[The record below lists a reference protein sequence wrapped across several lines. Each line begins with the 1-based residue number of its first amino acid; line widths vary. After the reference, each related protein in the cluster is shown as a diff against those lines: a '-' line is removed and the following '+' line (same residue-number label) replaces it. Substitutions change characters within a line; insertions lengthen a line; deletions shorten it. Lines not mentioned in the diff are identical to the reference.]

1 MRERVTHSERLYRG
15 KILALRR
22 DTVLLAK
29 GDRQVEAVR
38 EVVEHD
44 PTVVIVPVDD
54 EDNVLLV
61 RQYRHSTGQVLL
73 EAPAG
78 GMEPGEAP
86 EQAVQRELQEETG
99 HTARR
104 VVPLGGFWIAPG
116 WATEYMH
123 AFLVSDL
130 AEAQAC
136 PDEDEEI
143 QVERVPRSRVLDLVR
158 RGEIRDAKSIAALLM
173 AFTLGREDGVFA
185 GAGGCLRL
193 PALL

>member
-1 MRERVTHSERLYRG
+1 MREQVTGSEELYRG

-29 GDRQVEAVR
+29 GERQVEAVR

-44 PTVVIVPVDD
+44 PSVVIVPVDD

-61 RQYRHSTGQVLL
+61 RQYRHSTGQALL

-78 GMEPGEAP
+78 GIEPGEDP
-86 EQAVQRELQEETG
+86 EEAVQRELQEETG
-99 HTARR
+99 HAARR
-104 VVPLGGFWIAPG
+104 VVRLGGFWIAPG

-123 AFLVSDL
+123 AFLASGLVP
-130 AEAQAC
+130 AQAC

-143 QVERVPRSRVLDLVR
+143 EVERVPRSRVLDLVR
-158 RGEIRDAKSIAALLM
+158 RGEVQDAKSIAALLM
-173 AFTLGREDGVFA
+173 AFALGRESEFSQPPEVV
-185 GAGGCLRL
+185 
-193 PALL
+193 

>member
-1 MRERVTHSERLYRG
+1 MREQVTGSEELYRG

-22 DTVLLAK
+22 DTVLLTK

-61 RQYRHSTGQVLL
+61 RQYRHSTGRVLL

-78 GMEPGEAP
+78 GIEPGEDP
-86 EQAVQRELQEETG
+86 EAAVQRELQEETG

-104 VVPLGGFWIAPG
+104 VVPVGGFWIAPG

-123 AFLVSDL
+123 AFLAWDL
-130 AEAQAC
+130 VAAQAC
-136 PDEDEEI
+136 PDEDEDIE
-143 QVERVPRSRVLDLVR
+143 VERVPRSRVLDLVR
-158 RGEIRDAKSIAALLM
+158 RGEIQDAKSIAALLM
-173 AFTLGREDGVFA
+173 AFALGRERPSEGEF
-185 GAGGCLRL
+185 
-193 PALL
+193 

>member
-1 MRERVTHSERLYRG
+1 MREEVTHSEVLYRG
-15 KILALRR
+15 KILSLRR
-22 DTVLLAK
+22 DSVVLTV

-54 EDNVLLV
+54 DDNVLLV

-78 GMEPGEAP
+78 GIEPGEDP
-86 EQAVQRELQEETG
+86 EAAVQRELQEETG
-99 HTARR
+99 HTARK

-123 AFLVSDL
+123 AFLASGLVP
-130 AEAQAC
+130 AQAC

-143 QVERVPRSRVLDLVR
+143 EVERVPRSSVLDLIR
-158 RGEIRDAKSIAALLM
+158 RGDIQDAKSIAALLM
-173 AFTLGREDGVFA
+173 AFALDRESEF
-185 GAGGCLRL
+185 
-193 PALL
+193 

>member
-1 MRERVTHSERLYRG
+1 MREQVTRSEELYRG

-22 DTVLLAK
+22 DTVLLTK
-29 GDRQVEAVR
+29 GERQVEAVR

-61 RQYRHSTGQVLL
+61 RQYRHATGKVLL

-78 GMEPGEAP
+78 GIEPGEDP
-86 EQAVQRELQEETG
+86 QQAVQRELQEETG

-104 VVPLGGFWIAPG
+104 IVPLGGFWIAPG

-123 AFLVSDL
+123 AFLARGLVA
-130 AEAQAC
+130 AEAC

-158 RGEIRDAKSIAALLM
+158 QGEVQDAKSIAALLM
-173 AFTLGREDGVFA
+173 AFALGQEQPPQDEF
-185 GAGGCLRL
+185 
-193 PALL
+193 

>member
-1 MRERVTHSERLYRG
+1 MNEQVTHSEELYRG

-22 DTVLLAK
+22 DTVVLDK
-29 GDRQVEAVR
+29 GDGQVEAVR

-54 EDNVLLV
+54 ADNVLLV
-61 RQYRHSTGQVLL
+61 RQYRHSTGMVLL

-86 EQAVQRELQEETG
+86 EDAVQRELQEETG

-104 VVPLGGFWIAPG
+104 VVPLGEFWIAPG

-123 AFLVSDL
+123 VFLASGLV
-130 AEAQAC
+130 EAQAC
-136 PDEDEEI
+136 PDEDEAIE
-143 QVERVPRSRVLDLVR
+143 VERVPRSRVLDLVR
-158 RGEIRDAKSIAALLM
+158 QGEIRDAKSIAALLM
-173 AFTLGREDGVFA
+173 AFTLGREDEFSQAPEVV
-185 GAGGCLRL
+185 
-193 PALL
+193 

>member
-1 MRERVTHSERLYRG
+1 MREQVTHSEVLYRG
-15 KILALRR
+15 RILSLRR
-22 DTVLLAK
+22 DSVVLTK
-29 GDRQVEAVR
+29 GERQVEAVR

-54 EDNVLLV
+54 DDNVLLV

-78 GMEPGEAP
+78 GIEPGEDP
-86 EQAVQRELQEETG
+86 QQAVQRELQEETG
-99 HTARR
+99 HTARK

-123 AFLVSDL
+123 AFLASGLVP
-130 AEAQAC
+130 AQAC

-143 QVERVPRSRVLDLVR
+143 EVERVPRSSVLDLIR
-158 RGEIRDAKSIAALLM
+158 RGDIQDAKSIAALLM
-173 AFTLGREDGVFA
+173 AFALDRESEF
-185 GAGGCLRL
+185 
-193 PALL
+193 

>member
-1 MRERVTHSERLYRG
+1 MREQVTGSETLYRG

-22 DTVLLAK
+22 DTVMLTK

-44 PTVVIVPVDD
+44 PTVVIVPVDAD
-54 EDNVLLV
+54 DNVLLV

-78 GMEPGEAP
+78 GIEPGEAP
-86 EQAVQRELQEETG
+86 EDAVQRELQEETG

-104 VVPLGGFWIAPG
+104 VVRLGGFWIAPG

-123 AFLVSDL
+123 AFLATGL
-130 AEAQAC
+130 APAQAC

-143 QVERVPRSRVLDLVR
+143 EVERIPRSRVLDLVR
-158 RGEIRDAKSIAALLM
+158 RGEIQDAKSIAALLM
-173 AFTLGREDGVFA
+173 AFTLHRDSEFSQASEVV
-185 GAGGCLRL
+185 
-193 PALL
+193 

>member
-1 MRERVTHSERLYRG
+1 MKEHVTCSEELYRG

-22 DTVLLAK
+22 DTVVLTK

-54 EDNVLLV
+54 DDNVLLV
-61 RQYRHSTGQVLL
+61 RQYRHSTGMVLL

-78 GMEPGEAP
+78 GIEPGEDP
-86 EQAVQRELQEETG
+86 EAAVQRELQEETG

-104 VVPLGGFWIAPG
+104 VVRLGNFWIAPG

-123 AFLVSDL
+123 VFLASGL
-130 AEAQAC
+130 TEAQAC
-136 PDEDEEI
+136 PDEDEAIE
-143 QVERVPRSRVLDLVR
+143 VERVPRTRVLDLVR
-158 RGEIRDAKSIAALLM
+158 QGEIQDAKSIAALLM
-173 AFTLGREDGVFA
+173 AFTLGREDEFSQAPEVV
-185 GAGGCLRL
+185 
-193 PALL
+193 

>member
-1 MRERVTHSERLYRG
+1 MREQVTGSEELYRG
-15 KILALRR
+15 RILSLRR
-22 DTVLLAK
+22 DTVLLTK
-29 GDRQVEAVR
+29 GERQVEAVR

-54 EDNVLLV
+54 ENNVLLV

-78 GMEPGEAP
+78 GIEPGEDP
-86 EQAVQRELQEETG
+86 EAAVQRELQEETG
-99 HTARR
+99 HTAGR

-123 AFLVSDL
+123 AFLAWDL
-130 AEAQAC
+130 VAAQAC

-143 QVERVPRSRVLDLVR
+143 EVERVPRSRILDLVR
-158 RGEIRDAKSIAALLM
+158 QGEVQDAKSIAALLM
-173 AFTLGREDGVFA
+173 AFALDRESEFSQAPEVV
-185 GAGGCLRL
+185 
-193 PALL
+193 

>member
-158 RGEIRDAKSIAALLM
+158 RGEIQDAKSIAALLM
-173 AFTLGREDGVFA
+173 AFTLGREDGFSQAPEVV
-185 GAGGCLRL
+185 
-193 PALL
+193 